1 VPIVR
6 IVYVILTLFSD
17 AITLHVHVLGRP
29 NSKYLRKYMLTN
41 QIVDKLNAL
50 PDRCMECTTLTDFKA
65 KKAENYTPF
74 GAGNTSIMQC

>member
-1 VPIVR
+1 
-6 IVYVILTLFSD
+6 
-17 AITLHVHVLGRP
+17 
-29 NSKYLRKYMLTN
+29 MLTN